1 MIDFNKFFQS
11 KLFLGAIL
19 GLVIFAVLLVV
30 FQAGVFVGFKKAEF
44 SYHWSEN
51 YQRNFAGPKRG
62 FAEPFQGKDLINAH
76 GTAGQIIKIDGSTII
91 IKGNDNVEKVILT
104 KEDTAVRSLRDSIKV
119 SDLKLNDLVVI
130 IGDPATSSG
139 QITAKLIRVMP
150 APPANPDVRQ
160 QNPLTPQDKN
170 NR

>member
-11 KLFLGAIL
+11 KVFLGIIL
-19 GLVIFAVLLVV
+19 GMMIFVLLLLV
-30 FQAGVFVGFKKAEF
+30 FQAGAFVGFKKAEF

-51 YQRNFAGPKRG
+51 YQRNFAGPQRG

-91 IKGNDNVEKVILT
+91 IKGNDNVERAVLT
-104 KEDTAVRSLRDSIKV
+104 KEDTVIRSLRDTIKTG
-119 SDLKLNDLVVI
+119 DLKLNDLVVV
-130 IGDPATSSG
+130 IGDPATTSG

-150 APPANPDVRQ
+150 TPPAGAPAVNGRIYF
-160 QNPLTPQDKN
+160 
-170 NR
+170 

>member
-11 KLFLGAIL
+11 KVFLGIIL
-19 GLVIFAVLLVV
+19 GMTIFVLLLLV
-30 FQAGVFVGFKKAEF
+30 FQAGAFVGFKKAEF

-51 YQRNFAGPKRG
+51 YQRNFAGPQRG

-91 IKGNDNVEKVILT
+91 IKGNDNVERAVLT
-104 KEDTAVRSLRDSIKV
+104 KEDTVIRSLRDTIKTG
-119 SDLKLNDLVVI
+119 DLKLNDLVVV
-130 IGDPATSSG
+130 IGDPATTSG

-150 APPANPDVRQ
+150 TPPAGAPAVNGRIYF
-160 QNPLTPQDKN
+160 
-170 NR
+170 

>member
-11 KLFLGAIL
+11 KLFLGTVL
-19 GLVIFAVLLVV
+19 GVVIFAVLLLV
-30 FQAGVFVGFKKAEF
+30 FQVGVFVGFKKAEF

-51 YQRNFAGPKRG
+51 YQRNFAGPQRG

-76 GTAGQIIKIDGSTII
+76 GSAGQIIKIDGSTII
-91 IKGNDNVEKVILT
+91 IKGNDNVERAVLI
-104 KEDTAVRSLRDSIKV
+104 KEDTVIRSLRDSIKI

-130 IGDPATSSG
+130 IGDPATTSG

-150 APPANPDVRQ
+150 TPPDRASVVDSPLNTVAAPAI
-160 QNPLTPQDKN
+160 K
-170 NR
+170 